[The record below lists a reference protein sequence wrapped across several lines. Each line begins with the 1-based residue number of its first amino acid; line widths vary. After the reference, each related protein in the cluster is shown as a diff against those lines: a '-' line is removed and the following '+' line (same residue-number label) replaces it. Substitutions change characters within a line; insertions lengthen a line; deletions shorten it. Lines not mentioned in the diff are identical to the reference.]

1 MKPDA
6 NQHDPDP
13 ERLRELIEKSGLSI
27 RAAAQQIGIS
37 DRMLRY
43 YLTPED
49 KKSHRPCPYPE
60 QFALEALAAAA
71 TSGEAATQAHGC
83 APQGVAQ
90 RHNQREV

>member
-6 NQHDPDP
+6 QQHDPDP
-13 ERLRELIEKSGLSI
+13 QRLRELIEKSGLTI
-27 RAAAQQIGIS
+27 RGAAEQIGIS

-60 QFALEALAAAA
+60 QFALESLAAA
-71 TSGEAATQAHGC
+71 TGGEAAQQVHGC
-83 APQGVAQ
+83 TRRQEP
-90 RHNQREV
+90 